1 MYLNEQNITHLLK
14 KKHKNPHKLS
24 ITPKYIN
31 TYLKLIKRKL

>member
-1 MYLNEQNITHLLK
+1 MYLNEQNIKHLLNPQ
-14 KKHKNPHKLS
+14 KNPHKLS